1 MKFNVG
7 KTDTIL
13 VYSGSS
19 RIQPKDISIEVGEE
33 SIKPSSSD
41 RNLGFTLNSN
51 LTLEN
56 HIKVICKR
64 AHFHIQRI
72 SRIRRYLDQEST
84 TRLMSAFVLSLLDN
98 GNSILFGL
106 PYKLL
111 KRLQSIQH
119 SAARVVSER
128 RKFDHISDV
137 LRSLHWLPIW
147 FRIEFKIAMLVFRCV
162 SGDAPS
168 YLRELVK
175 PYQPT
180 SDLRFGDNSLDLVV
194 LRARKKKCGER
205 TFSRAAPLIWNELPL
220 SIRSSTSL
228 LSFRARLK
236 THLFNKAF
244 NSR

>member
-33 SIKPSSSD
+33 SIKPSSSI
-41 RNLGFTLNSN
+41 RNLGFTLDSN

-56 HIKVICKR
+56 HIKIICKR

-98 GNSILFGL
+98 VNSILFRL
-106 PYKLL
+106 PHKLS

-119 SAARVVSER
+119 AARMVKGR
-128 RKFDHISDV
+128 RKFDHIPDV
-137 LRSLHWLPIW
+137 LRSLHWLPIR
-147 FRIEFKIAMLVFRCV
+147 FRIEFKIA
-162 SGDAPS
+162 
-168 YLRELVK
+168 
-175 PYQPT
+175 T
-180 SDLRFGDNSLDLVV
+180 
-194 LRARKKKCGER
+194 
-205 TFSRAAPLIWNELPL
+205 
-220 SIRSSTSL
+220 L
-228 LSFRARLK
+228 LF
-236 THLFNKAF
+236 
-244 NSR
+244 